1 MNFLII
7 FLFFLTIFSFFIDR
21 ETRRKYMKKGLW
33 NEKELKL
40 LLWSVVFYSEHI
52 SQKIDEFVIL
62 NLDLSNEF

>member
-1 MNFLII
+1 
-7 FLFFLTIFSFFIDR
+7 
-21 ETRRKYMKKGLW
+21 MKKGLW